1 MKQIILTQLKQQET
15 YVLNMRNRLVKRGL
29 PQTNVT
35 LQYER
40 AKMIGMIDIAK
51 SVGIDTTE
59 FNWIYNI

>member
-15 YVLNMRNRLVKRGL
+15 YVLNIRDRLVKRGL
-29 PQTNVT
+29 PQTNAT